1 MGKGGKDKGGKG
13 KGKDKGKASKGK
25 GKPGG
30 KKGGK
35 GKGGG
40 KKGGGKK
47 GAAKVVI
54 EPHRHEGAF
63 VSKGKDDSLVTR
75 NLVPGESVYGEKRL
89 VAEVEGEEKVEY
101 RVWNPFR
108 SKLGAGIVGGIES
121 CPVKPG
127 AKVLYLGGAS
137 GTTVSHVS
145 DMVGP
150 EGVVY
155 AVEFS
160 HRSGRDLTNMAKRR
174 PNIVPIVEDARQP
187 QRYRMLIGMVDCIF
201 SDVAQPDQARI
212 VCHNASFFLKNG
224 GGVMISI
231 KASCVDSTASP
242 EVVFA
247 AEIDK
252 LRKEGVKPKEQLT
265 LEPYHRDHAL
275 VIGIYRAAKKK
286 KE

>member
-1 MGKGGKDKGGKG
+1 MGKGGKDFKGGKGKGKDKGKGKSKDKGGKGKGKKGGKDKGGKG
-13 KGKDKGKASKGK
+13 KGK
-25 GKPGG
+25 
-30 KKGGK
+30 
-35 GKGGG
+35 
-40 KKGGGKK
+40 
-47 GAAKVVI
+47 AKVVI

-108 SKLGAGIVGGIES
+108 SKLGAGIVGGIET

-275 VIGIYRAAKKK
+275 VIGIYRAGKKVK

>member
-1 MGKGGKDKGGKG
+1 MGKGGKG
-13 KGKDKGKASKGK
+13 KGDKGK
-25 GKPGG
+25 GKGKVKGKGKG
-30 KKGGK
+30 KKGG
-35 GKGGG
+35 GKGGKG
-40 KKGGGKK
+40 GKGGGKK

-54 EPHRHEGAF
+54 EAHRHEGAF

-89 VAEVEGEEKVEY
+89 VAEAADGEEKIEY

-108 SKLGAGIVGGIES
+108 SKLGAGIVGGIGA

-174 PNIVPIVEDARQP
+174 PNVVPIVEDARQP
-187 QRYRMLIGMVDCIF
+187 QRYRMLIGMVDVIF

-212 VCHNASFFLKNG
+212 VTHNAGFFLKNNG
-224 GGVMISI
+224 WVMISI
-231 KASCVDSTASP
+231 KANCVDSTAAP
-242 EVVFA
+242 EAVFA
-247 AEIDK
+247 MEIDK
-252 LRKEGVKPKEQLT
+252 LRKDGVKPKEQLT

-275 VIGIYRAAKKK
+275 VVGVYRASKKK